1 MKQLSRGLNRGDLR
15 IESLPSMRLETL
27 QGKPNAEYVVDHA
40 VWDFSIRRR
49 YGPRTE
55 EVLDALRERVHL

>member
-1 MKQLSRGLNRGDLR
+1 
-15 IESLPSMRLETL
+15 MRLETL